1 VPRPLAAIAFCAA
14 WVLWA
19 AASLPALAQ
28 RIPDGAFV
36 RARGTRLFVG
46 DRPFVFLG
54 ANFNP
59 LHGERARAAY
69 RETIAAL
76 RRDGMTVGRIWALGE
91 GPEDASAWLRSYE
104 VLRAG
109 PEGYIEPAYQHLDRV
124 LAEARAQGLRVIL
137 TLSNHW
143 KDYGGVPM
151 YLRWAGLPGDG
162 FWPDAFYEDERVRS
176 FYRAGLLRLLL
187 RRNTVTGVRYAD
199 DPTILAWELMNESQ
213 VLTPRGAAARRRW
226 IEEMARLIK
235 KHDRNHLVGP
245 GLLGYEL
252 LADRAEWVRV
262 HRLPEIDYC
271 DSHLYPPPI
280 WSEPAAGSAAAD
292 AAWRRLRDQIDD
304 RAQLCRFVVGKPL
317 LIGEFG
323 FRTDGAKTA
332 LGAPRA
338 RWFGRFVDQA
348 LRSGAAGVLA
358 WIYEPFSGA
367 PRDFGIYTDRPDT
380 DDVREALRRRA
391 LRLAAAPPREAQD
404 LRLSPARARAQ
415 AMTPRYDPFVRLRG
429 QGRPHAA
436 WQSVPEG
443 ALLEIPPDL
452 FAEAVFE
459 RAGSWRGTF
468 VHAYGAGS
476 GRFTY
481 RFSAPA
487 LRPAQARALAIEARL
502 SSEWPGASAP
512 PEGGSL
518 VHVLL
523 DGILIARLAVVPDD
537 GIGRVET
544 VRVSEPAL
552 LRRLLRPGT
561 HTLTFAVPPDRYD
574 GDGDGQGA
582 RGLCVYGRPGG
593 AEREPLPP
601 PPPPGEDEW
610 TGVRL
615 RLVIATPP
623 PLDAGRVSRTR
634 PEKGAGT
641 APAGQR

>member
-1 VPRPLAAIAFCAA
+1 MPRPLAIALCALITLSA
-14 WVLWA
+14 V
-19 AASLPALAQ
+19 SQPATAQ

-36 RARGTRLFVG
+36 RARGTRLLLG

-59 LHGERARAAY
+59 MHGERARAAY
-69 RETIAAL
+69 RDTIAAL

-91 GPEDASAWLRSYE
+91 GAEDASAWLRSYE

-162 FWPDAFYEDERVRS
+162 FFQDAFYEDERVRS

-187 RRNTVTGVRYAD
+187 RTNTVTGVRYAD

-213 VLTPRGAAARRRW
+213 VLTSRGAAARRRW
-226 IEEMARLIK
+226 IAEMARLIK
-235 KHDRNHLVGP
+235 AHDRNHLVGP
-245 GLLGYEL
+245 GLLGYDL

-271 DSHLYPPPI
+271 DSHIYPPPV
-280 WSEPAAGSAAAD
+280 WSDPAAGGAAAP
-292 AAWRRLRDQIDD
+292 AAWRHLRDQIDD

-323 FRTDGAKTA
+323 FRTDATRTL
-332 LGAPRA
+332 LGAPRS
-338 RWFGRFVDQA
+338 RWFGRFVDQV
-348 LRSGAAGVLA
+348 LQSGAAGALA

-367 PRDFGIYTDRPDT
+367 PRDYGIYTDRPDT

-391 LRLAAAPPREAQD
+391 LRLAASPPRQEAQNA
-404 LRLSPARARAQ
+404 RLSPARG
-415 AMTPRYDPFVRLRG
+415 MTPLYDPFVRLRG
-429 QGRPHAA
+429 QPRPHAA

-452 FAEAVFE
+452 FADAVFE

-481 RFSAPA
+481 RISAPA
-487 LRPAQARALAIEARL
+487 LRPGQVRALSIEARL
-502 SSEWPGASAP
+502 SSEWPGAAAP
-512 PEGGSL
+512 PDGGSQ

-523 DGILIARLAVVPDD
+523 DGVLIARLAVIPDN
-537 GIGRVET
+537 GIGRVES
-544 VRVSEPAL
+544 VRSGDPAL
-552 LRRLLRPGT
+552 LRRLLRPGA
-561 HTLTFAVPPDRYD
+561 HTLTFTVPD
-574 GDGDGQGA
+574 GEEA

-593 AEREPLPP
+593 AQNEPP
-601 PPPPGEDEW
+601 PPLPPPGEDEW

-615 RLVIATPP
+615 RFLMAAPAP
-623 PLDAGRVSRTR
+623 DERRAKRAAPS
-634 PEKGAGT
+634 AGT